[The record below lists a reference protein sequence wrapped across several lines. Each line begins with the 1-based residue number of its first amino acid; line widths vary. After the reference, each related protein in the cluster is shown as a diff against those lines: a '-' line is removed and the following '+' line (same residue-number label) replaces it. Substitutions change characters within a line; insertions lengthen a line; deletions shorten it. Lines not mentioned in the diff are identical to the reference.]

1 MRRPPADTPLPSA
14 LLDRYVYHTGVA
26 DRLRRHVQALLS
38 DLAAEHGELDVVRRR
53 WDCDAASYDALAET
67 FEAFDVVG
75 GATAR
80 VRDAEGRLLLVRH
93 GDGWADP
100 GDARRP
106 GEDYRECVRRAV
118 SEATGVA
125 VGLEGLVEVH
135 IHVARD
141 PFDRPPLPDPA
152 LVFEATPQRGDTPT
166 PTPGDGVTEAAWFAT
181 DDLPDD
187 LLYEDLRPTVP
198 DVQ

>member
-1 MRRPPADTPLPSA
+1 VEADTPLPA
-14 LLDRYVYHTGVA
+14 GLLGQSVYRSGTA
-26 DRLRRHVQALLS
+26 ERLRRHVTALVS
-38 DLAAEHGELDVVRRR
+38 DLAAEHGELDVVRER
-53 WDCDAASYDALAET
+53 WDADPSSYDALAET

-80 VRDAEGRLLLVRH
+80 VRDTEGRLLLVRR
-93 GDGWADP
+93 GDGSWADP

-106 GEDYRECVRRAV
+106 GEDYRECARRAV
-118 SEATGVA
+118 RAATGIDVRLDDLRA
-125 VGLEGLVEVH
+125 VH
-135 IHVARD
+135 IHVADD

-152 LVFEATPQRGDTPT
+152 LVFEATPRAGGTPS
-166 PTPGDGVTEAAWFAT
+166 PDPGDGVTEAAWFRP
-181 DDLPDD
+181 DDLPED

>member
-1 MRRPPADTPLPSA
+1 LPSPA
-14 LLDRYVYHTGVA
+14 LDRDVYRTGAA
-26 DRLRRHVQALLS
+26 DRLRRHVAALVS
-38 DLAAEHGELDVVRRR
+38 DLAAEHGELDVVRRG
-53 WDCDAASYDALAET
+53 WECDASSYDALAET

-80 VRDAEGRLLLVRH
+80 VRDADGRLLLVRH

-106 GEDYRECVRRAV
+106 GEDYRECARRAV
-118 SEATGVA
+118 ASATGIEVR
-125 VGLEGLVEVH
+125 LDDLLEVH

-152 LVFEATPQRGDTPT
+152 LVFEATPERGGSPDL
-166 PTPGDGVTEAAWFAT
+166 TPGDGVTEAGWFAP

-187 LLYEDLRPTVP
+187 LLYGDLRPTVP